1 MSLVRDRVPLL
12 DVDVT
17 ALCAEELI
25 EAISGYVSDGTTKV
39 VLGHNLHSV
48 TLFHSSPD
56 FRSLYERSDVV
67 LMDGAP
73 VAMLWGLGRR
83 GGSRGEAAGLME
95 YRLGSTDW
103 VPALGGVEGLHRI
116 AVVGAGP
123 EANSKTVERLRQIVP
138 GAEVSGRPGEN
149 WDAASEEAAVAWL
162 AEFRPQLVLLG
173 LGMPLQESV
182 LHRRLNELPPAV
194 YCTVGGAIEQLAGL
208 QKLAPRWLGRL
219 GLEWAWRL
227 VLHPGRVAYRV
238 FGEPWVLLGLLVRRR
253 LSGRNSTP
261 NPSARRGL

>member
-17 ALCAEELI
+17 ALCADELI

-56 FRSLYERSDVV
+56 FRRLYERSDVV

-73 VAMLWGLGRR
+73 VAMLWGLGHF
-83 GGSRGEAAGLME
+83 GGSRDDAAGLME

-103 VPALGGVEGLHRI
+103 VPALGRVDGLRRI

-123 EANSKTVERLRQIVP
+123 EANSKTVERLRDIVP
-138 GAEVSGRPGEN
+138 GAVVSGRPGEN
-149 WDAASEEAAVAWL
+149 WNDAGEEAAVAWL

-182 LHRRLNELPPAV
+182 LHRRLDELPPAV

-227 VLHPGRVAYRV
+227 ALHPGRVAYRV

-253 LSGRNSTP
+253 LSSKNREAGTP
-261 NPSARRGL
+261 RP